1 MVIFGTDVP
10 PGGLVNQHT
19 ACVANDAPCLPR
31 EQCDMRRT
39 RLGPI
44 AGDRA
49 SHNRRVTITDERRLV
64 TVLFADLVGF
74 TGRAEQADPESVREI
89 QRSYFAAVTEQV
101 ERFGGSLEKYIGDAA
116 MATFGAP
123 QAHDDDAERALRS
136 ALEIRRAV
144 GELEGG
150 LEVRIGVNTGEVVGG
165 TGGPQEGDYTVSG
178 DAVNVAAR
186 LQQTAAPG
194 EILVGGMTR
203 RLSAEAFAFAPLDE
217 MALKGRT
224 ETVEAWRLER
234 ELPDRPRSHGGEARL
249 VGRSREL
256 AALESALEEAR
267 DGRGLMVALVGEPG
281 IGKSR
286 LALEMRQR
294 AEANRFVSAW
304 TSSRSYAS
312 AFPYHLVSQL
322 VEQLLDRQPQQGS
335 AAALRAAGVE
345 ADAATLSRWAA
356 VIDELLEEGPEDD
369 PQLLDLSPAGRQ
381 RILVHAIGGLLRA
394 SSQREPMLLVLDDLH
409 WADPASLAVIEELLD
424 ILPGLRVVLLATY
437 RSNWSHGWEGRSAY
451 EQLNLRALR
460 TEDARLMAEELAAG
474 REVSSELTE
483 RVLERSAGNP
493 LFLQELLH
501 GERGAEGPPH
511 RLPATIHEMLLA
523 RLDALPPDA
532 RRTLQ
537 LASVMGMEFSEG
549 IVIDLSDLDEAGTTA
564 ALRDLQRA
572 ELIAAGRADHTLVFR
587 HPLIHE
593 VAYGSLLLSTR
604 RALHGRIGLWLE
616 EHGGEERVAELA
628 RHYRDSDDLAKARRY
643 LRAAGERAVVLNA
656 NREAYGWFMD
666 AATAFADDPVHRAEM
681 IEAAAQQRYLIGEIP
696 AATDLQEEAI
706 AIFESVGAERQ
717 ALNARR
723 WLCRFRWLLGDK
735 QESERQIELAI
746 TGLERLGP
754 SPELATAYSFRSQS
768 LMLEPDF
775 DGGEYWARK
784 AIAVAEQTDATAA
797 LVHAYN
803 NLGSVLHWRGDL
815 DGVVYLRRS
824 LDLAIEN
831 HLTDDA
837 GRAYANLTGQGNR
850 IFPFAYAES
859 EALLREG
866 VEYAG
871 RTIPDGVFDRWLRSG
886 WGEFL
891 LVTGRWSEAEPVIFG
906 IDPAAAEA
914 YLGSELRSLRAHLL
928 AWRGQYEEAL
938 ALASVA
944 ADTSSRIGDVQAVLP
959 PLAALAAAQAGLG
972 EDASAVA
979 SIRRAIELRGDR
991 PEAVISS
998 WLLFELTDTL
1008 SAIAARGRSPAVVG
1022 EGIASLAGYAR
1033 VMGPAAAKPGDL
1045 VHVVVRQAVVGAAL
1059 DQLDRLA
1066 TGTGTTLERPAEP
1079 FPDTATALAL
1089 LEREHRPFDVA
1100 RINLWMAEAGEAA
1113 SDLAGAAALFEELG
1127 AHPYLERAR
1136 SLVAP
1141 RA

>member
-1 MVIFGTDVP
+1 M
-10 PGGLVNQHT
+10 
-19 ACVANDAPCLPR
+19 
-31 EQCDMRRT
+31 
-39 RLGPI
+39 
-44 AGDRA
+44 
-49 SHNRRVTITDERRLV
+49 TITDERRLV

-74 TGRAEQADPESVREI
+74 TGRAEQADPEAVREI
-89 QRSYFAAVTEQV
+89 QRAYFAAVTQQV

-165 TGGPQEGDYTVSG
+165 MGGPQEGDYTVSG

-203 RLSAEAFAFAPLDE
+203 GLSSEAFAFAPLDE

-224 ETVEAWRLER
+224 EPIEAWRLER
-234 ELPDRPRSHGGEARL
+234 ELPERPRSHGGEARL

-256 AALESALEEAR
+256 ATLESALEEAR

-294 AEANRFVSAW
+294 AEAAGFVSAW

-312 AFPYHLVSQL
+312 AFPYHLVNQL
-322 VEQLLDRQPQQGS
+322 AEQLLARQPGES
-335 AAALRAAGVE
+335 TVESLRTAGVE
-345 ADAATLSRWAA
+345 ADETTLSRWTA
-356 VIDELLEEGPEDD
+356 ILDEVLGEGPEDD
-369 PQLLDLSPAGRQ
+369 PELIDLSPAGRQ
-381 RILVHAIGGLLRA
+381 RILVHALGGLLRA
-394 SSQREPMLLVLDDLH
+394 ASQGAPMLVVLDDLH
-409 WADPASLAVIEELLD
+409 WADPASLAVIEDLLD
-424 ILPGLRVVLLATY
+424 IVPGMHVVLLATY
-437 RSNWSHGWEGRSAY
+437 RSNWSHGWEGRGAY

-460 TEDARLMAEELAAG
+460 TEDARLMAQELATG
-474 REVSSELTE
+474 RGVSSELTE

-501 GERGAEGPPH
+501 GERGGGDGQAH

-523 RLDALPPDA
+523 RLDALPPEA

-537 LASVMGMEFSEG
+537 LAAVVGMEFHEETVTDISE
-549 IVIDLSDLDEAGTTA
+549 LDEPGTDA
-564 ALRDLQRA
+564 ALRALQRA
-572 ELIAAGRADHTLVFR
+572 ELVSSAGMEHTLVFR

-604 RALHGRIGLWLE
+604 RALHGRIGGWLE

-628 RHYRDSDDLAKARRY
+628 RHYRDSDDQAKARRY
-643 LRAAGERAVVLNA
+643 LRLAGERAEVLNA

-666 AATAFADDPVHRAEM
+666 AAEAFADDPQRRGEM

-696 AATDLQEEAI
+696 AATELQEEAI
-706 AIFESVGAERQ
+706 AVFESVGAERQ

-735 QESERQIELAI
+735 AESERQIELAI

-775 DGGEYWARK
+775 DGAEYWARK
-784 AIAVAEQTDATAA
+784 AIAVAEQTDATPA

-803 NLGSVLHWRGDL
+803 NLGSVLHWRGEME
-815 DGVVYLRRS
+815 GVEYLRRS
-824 LDLAIEN
+824 LGLAIEN

-837 GRAYANLTGQGNR
+837 GRAYANLSGQGNR
-850 IFPFAYAES
+850 IFPFFYAEN
-859 EALLREG
+859 ETLLREG

-871 RTIPDGVFDRWLRSG
+871 RTIPDGVFDRWLRSA

-891 LVTGRWSEAEPVIFG
+891 LVTGRWAEAEPVIFA
-906 IDPAAAEA
+906 IDPRAAEA

-928 AWRGQYEEAL
+928 AWRGRYEEAL
-938 ALASVA
+938 VLASEA
-944 ADTSSRIGDVQAVLP
+944 ADTSSRIGDIQAVFP

-972 EDASAVA
+972 EDSAALA
-979 SIRRAIELRGDR
+979 SIRRAIELRDSR
-991 PEAVISS
+991 PESVISS
-998 WLLFELTDTL
+998 WLLFEATDTL
-1008 SAIAARGRSPAVVG
+1008 SAIAARDRSSTVVREGVETLAAFARVLGPDVARGGVLVQVTVRQVALGAAV
-1022 EGIASLAGYAR
+1022 EQLARLARDAGIA
-1033 VMGPAAAKPGDL
+1033 VEP
-1045 VHVVVRQAVVGAAL
+1045 
-1059 DQLDRLA
+1059 
-1066 TGTGTTLERPAEP
+1066 PAEP
-1079 FPDTATALAL
+1079 FPDTAEALAL
-1089 LEREHRPFDVA
+1089 LEQEHRLFDVA
-1100 RINLWMAEAGEAA
+1100 RINLWMAEAGEPAP
-1113 SDLAGAAALFEELG
+1113 DLEGAAALFEELG

-1136 SLVAP
+1136 RVTS
-1141 RA
+1141 